1 MQKFSKYLL
10 SLAII
15 SLLTLPM
22 LAMAQVNYGIGEI
35 NNGING
41 SMTVEDPRTVIGRII
56 TIALGFL
63 GVIAVVIIILAGF
76 KWMTSGGNEEKASEA
91 KKLMGAGVIG
101 LVIILMAWAIAT
113 FIFNSLNSATNMT

>member
-10 SLAII
+10 SFAII
-15 SLLTLPM
+15 SLLALPM
-22 LAMAQVNYGIGEI
+22 LAMAQADYGIQEIQTGI
-35 NNGING
+35 NN
-41 SMTVEDPRTVIGRII
+41 SMTNSDPRTVVGRII

-76 KWMTSGGNEEKASEA
+76 KWMTAGGNEDKVSEA

-101 LVIILMAWAIAT
+101 LVIILMAWAIAG
-113 FIFNSLNSATNMT
+113 FIFNSLNTATQ